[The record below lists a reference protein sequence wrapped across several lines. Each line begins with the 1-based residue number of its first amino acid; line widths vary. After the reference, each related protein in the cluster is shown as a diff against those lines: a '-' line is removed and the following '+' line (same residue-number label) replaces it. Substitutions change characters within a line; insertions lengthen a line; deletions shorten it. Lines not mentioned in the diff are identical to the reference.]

1 MLKMDSQ
8 NEKHVFQFYIR
19 QADGGDFYLELGD
32 ETLFETDLMSSEE
45 LLLWAEENEL
55 LDISI
60 EEIKIIKN
68 RQDEENG
75 NIISSPASRAYEF
88 FQDELHVKLPKELE
102 IEFLEGFVPGNDCH
116 LVILRD
122 MTKIDQLK
130 YFLNDQK
137 LNVSFTLIENHV

>member
-32 ETLFETDLMSSEE
+32 ETLFETDLMSTEE

-60 EEIKIIKN
+60 EDLRIIKK

-75 NIISSPASRAYEF
+75 NIISSPPSRAYEF
-88 FQDELHVKLPKELE
+88 FQDELQVELPSELG
-102 IEFLEGFVPGNDCH
+102 IEFIDGFIPGNDCQ

-122 MTKIDQLK
+122 LTKIDYLK
-130 YFLNDQK
+130 CFLHDQK
-137 LNVSFTLIENHV
+137 LNVSFTLI

>member
-19 QADGGDFYLELGD
+19 QAEGGDFYLELGD

-60 EEIKIIKN
+60 EDLRIIKK

-75 NIISSPASRAYEF
+75 NIISSPAGRAFEF
-88 FQDELHVKLPKELE
+88 FQDELHVELPKELG
-102 IEFLEGFVPGNDCH
+102 IEFLEGFVPGNDCREVVIRDISKIIH
-116 LVILRD
+116 L
-122 MTKIDQLK
+122 QLL
-130 YFLNDQK
+130 LNQQN
-137 LNVSFTLIENHV
+137 LNVNFTLIENHV